1 MAVLCSLKNNK
12 TRKEEE
18 KIMIQKNIFK
28 VEEGVAFIVTTQSK
42 NIEELRL
49 ASEKYSV
56 KLPDAR
62 FIIIHTKEMFE
73 FYYELEG
80 YGVTEYAFGLPDQQV
95 QNGDADRIREFALTT
110 LANNVDNISWSSI
123 LKEYLAEKGIDY
135 EGE

>member
-1 MAVLCSLKNNK
+1 
-12 TRKEEE
+12 
-18 KIMIQKNIFK
+18 MIQKNIFK
-28 VEEGVAFIVTTQSK
+28 VEEGAAFIVTTQSQ
-42 NIEELRL
+42 NVDELRL

-95 QNGDADRIREFALTT
+95 QNGDADRIREIALTT